1 MRLSALMML
10 LCVSACANGQGSY
23 CKIAFPIYLDKG
35 DRISSKT
42 ALAILIHDETGMEL
56 CGWKA
61 GNP

>member
-23 CKIAFPIYLDKG
+23 CSIAKPIYLDKG
-35 DRISSKT
+35 DRISNKT
-42 ALAILIHDETGMEL
+42 ASTILTHDETGMEL